1 MKDYKKLNLPL
12 LTEQDEEYHILKEVA
27 EEYTRQ
33 HEKTAEKKSGNA
45 TENVIRNH
53 LLSHGFNV
61 SLNPEL
67 KIHGSNKTA
76 DRIDSL
82 LLKPNVDPTRYNRV
96 YSPNE
101 VSVVIEIKNNGVADQ
116 SSKIAKKFNQI
127 MEISDNFR
135 FAVIVLSEKLLSQT
149 PYPYAICEEDIG
161 IENCRVFTSIIRR
174 EWDKTYDKTVV
185 VKMLRDGRLWNSHE
199 WQGFIDYLT
208 KYRS

>member
-12 LTEQDEEYHILKEVA
+12 LTEQDEEYHMLKEVA
-27 EEYTRQ
+27 KEYTLQ

-61 SLNPEL
+61 ALNPEL
-67 KIHGSNKTA
+67 KIHGSNKSA

-101 VSVVIEIKNNGVADQ
+101 VSVVIEIKNNGVANQ
-116 SSKIAKKFNQI
+116 SSKIAKKFNQV

-135 FAVIVLSEKLLSQT
+135 FAVIVLSEKLLSPT

-161 IENCRVFTSIIRR
+161 IE
-174 EWDKTYDKTVV
+174 K
-185 VKMLRDGRLWNSHE
+185 L
-199 WQGFIDYLT
+199 
-208 KYRS
+208 

>member
-1 MKDYKKLNLPL
+1 MKDYKKLNLLL
-12 LTEQDEEYHILKEVA
+12 LTEQDEEYHILIEVA
-27 EEYTRQ
+27 EEYARQ

-61 SLNPEL
+61 ALNPEL
-67 KIHGSNKTA
+67 KIHGSNKTV

-82 LLKPNVDPTRYNRV
+82 LLKMDVDPNKRV

-116 SSKIAKKFNQI
+116 SSKIAKKFNQLK
-127 MEISDNFR
+127 EISHNFR

-174 EWDKTYDKTVV
+174 KWDKMYDKAVV
-185 VKMLRDGRLWNSHE
+185 MKMLRDGRLWNSHE
-199 WQGFIDYLT
+199 WQEFIDYLEE
-208 KYRS
+208 YRN